1 MAAKEKDASKDTK
14 EQKIGSNISH
24 ESMRVVAE
32 SIGITSLPDEAASF
46 LSEQV
51 TYFLKTIVQV
61 GKTSVF
67 FCAKKQQTWT
77 QNII

>member
-51 TYFLKTIVQV
+51 TYYLKTIVQV
-61 GKTSVF
+61 GKTSISSVL
-67 FCAKKQQTWT
+67 KKQTWT